1 MFRSVF
7 LKTLYDKRW
16 FLFGWTLG
24 ALVLFNL
31 TTVFY
36 PAVADSI
43 DDLVKSIPP
52 ALQGVV
58 GSVSAYQTYAGY
70 IGSAVFGSQGIMYF
84 VPLAIILG
92 LSLGSGDELS
102 RRLYQLLAQPISRQS
117 VVLQK
122 WLAGLVLLLVI
133 VTSVY
138 GSLVAVSLLIGE
150 TVPHEALLRMSAMS
164 YLYTVTLFTLT
175 YSIAVAWAKRGL
187 AIAIT
192 AGWALGSLLIYTLA
206 PQVKW
211 VKDIDWLSAMKY
223 YDTPRFVDQAIE
235 IRDVAVLM
243 IVCIV
248 VIIVALINFSRRD
261 LRDDA
266 S

>member
-16 FLFGWTLG
+16 FMFGWTLG
-24 ALVLFNL
+24 ALALFNL
-31 TTVFY
+31 TAVFY

-70 IGSAVFGSQGIMYF
+70 IGSAVFGSQGIMYL

-92 LSLGSGDELS
+92 LSLGLSDELS
-102 RRLYQLLAQPISRQS
+102 RRLYQLLAQPISRWS

-122 WLAGLVLLLVI
+122 WLAGLVVLLVI
-133 VTSVY
+133 ILTLY
-138 GSLVAVSLLIGE
+138 GSLIVASLLIDE
-150 TVPHEALLRMSAMS
+150 TVPHEALLRISAMS
-164 YLYTVTLFTLT
+164 YLYTATLFSMT
-175 YSIAVAWAKRGL
+175 YGLAISWARRGL
-187 AIAIT
+187 AIALT
-192 AGWALGSLLIYTLA
+192 AGWAFGSLLIYTLA

-211 VKDIDWLSAMKY
+211 IKDIDWLSAMKY
-223 YDTPRFVDQAIE
+223 YDTPRFVEHAVE
-235 IRDVAVLM
+235 IKDVAVLAAISIVM
-243 IVCIV
+243 ILI
-248 VIIVALINFSRRD
+248 ALIIFSRRD